1 MEKTRDYDRIAAL
14 FFLAVGIFFT
24 LYARSVEIGDWHA
37 PGPGFLPFWG
47 GLTLS
52 AMSLALLLR
61 TFGRKILT
69 ACPPF
74 FPQKDSWKR
83 IVSTFLALVAYN
95 LILSLLG
102 FALTTFFFLAFLLR
116 FIFPQTWRRTLGVAF
131 LGSVVAHLI
140 FVRFL
145 ETQLPRG
152 IFGF

>member
-1 MEKTRDYDRIAAL
+1 
-14 FFLAVGIFFT
+14 
-24 LYARSVEIGDWHA
+24 
-37 PGPGFLPFWG
+37 
-47 GLTLS
+47 
-52 AMSLALLLR
+52 MSLALLLR
-61 TFGRKILT
+61 TFGQKILT

-74 FPQKDSWKR
+74 FSQKDSWKR

-145 ETQLPRG
+145 ETQLPKG